1 MSEPERLELRVA
13 HLDCESEAAQ
23 LRRGLAAIP
32 GVSAVEILPKAAKVR
47 LALDAA
53 TTSREAMEGKLADLG
68 FPVVKEPH
76 GHALPPPWRNPKV
89 VTSAASGVLLLAGYA
104 LSRFGALELAVQ
116 ATYLAAVLVGAWY
129 FAREA
134 ATDLFRERRVG
145 IELLM
150 TVAAVVAFAR
160 GHPGEAAMLAFLYSI
175 SEAAEGYTE
184 ERTRA
189 SVRALMK
196 LAPRVATVRREGRD
210 LDVPVESLAPGD
222 IFIVRPGGSIPTDGV
237 VVGGASSVNQAP
249 ITGESTPVDKHVGN
263 SVFAASINGE
273 GGLEVRA
280 TKSFAENT
288 LNRIIHLVEEAQE
301 QRGRSQRFIETFG
314 AIYSPVVLALGVVVG
329 IAGTLLFELDPRT
342 AALRATILVV
352 AAAPCAL
359 AISVPITFVAA
370 LGRGARDGVLIKG
383 GVHLEDLAKVRVVAL
398 DKTGTLTRG
407 RPEVT
412 DVVPARISLD
422 KMRLLMLA
430 AAVEVRSEHPLARA
444 IVRAANA
451 AGLELPA
458 VEEFKSTT
466 GRGASGRVEGQA
478 VVVGS
483 LRVLEG
489 VSRDQWTAENFAK
502 ALRDQGKS
510 IVVVSVDD
518 ELMGVIALRD
528 GLRPEAREAVADLRA
543 AGVRRVVMLSGDN
556 AVTARVV
563 GGEAGVDEVRG
574 ELSPEAKVDAVRA
587 LAKEHGGV
595 LMVGDGVNDAPALAA
610 ATVGAAMGVAGT
622 DVALEA
628 ADVALMGDDLRKL
641 AYALRIARRTR
652 SVVRQNLVL
661 SSLVIGVL
669 VVGAVAGWFG
679 LPAAVLAHELSELVV
694 IASGLRLLR
703 GPGSSNP
710 GAVS

>member
-68 FPVVKEPH
+68 FPVVKEPG

-104 LSRFGALELAVQ
+104 LSRFGAPELAVQ

-150 TVAAVVAFAR
+150 TVAAVVAFAL

-703 GPGSSNP
+703 GPGPSNP